1 MTETLSQE
9 VTTTSNSELF
19 NRICGI
25 DPSCVENRKKYES
38 LINDMK
44 CPICLKIVCKPL
56 ECVLCE
62 TLICEDCK
70 FILNLAEQSC
80 VTPNCKGQYEKANK
94 FIREILTALKIKCF
108 ACNASNLNYTNYLKH
123 IEECEQYKKNPPM
136 AMIREI
142 NKNSEII
149 KKLKKEYESLVNTN
163 MNNISPDELR
173 LNMVTSKL
181 SISEKMDLYNA
192 AVEGRVPD
200 FKKLIEVNNFP
211 ILEEVSAKSYGWTPF
226 HYAMHYGKWEIIKY
240 IMNYLNDHNQLNLAL
255 MLKSSDGRCPLLCL
269 LRSNTVNIE
278 KKKEIF
284 ANIMKEFKYINIS
297 DEVMKELRNRGLG
310 YLVEGRR

>member
-1 MTETLSQE
+1 
-9 VTTTSNSELF
+9 
-19 NRICGI
+19 
-25 DPSCVENRKKYES
+25 
-38 LINDMK
+38 
-44 CPICLKIVCKPL
+44 
-56 ECVLCE
+56 
-62 TLICEDCK
+62 
-70 FILNLAEQSC
+70 
-80 VTPNCKGQYEKANK
+80 
-94 FIREILTALKIKCF
+94 
-108 ACNASNLNYTNYLKH
+108 
-123 IEECEQYKKNPPM
+123 
-136 AMIREI
+136 
-142 NKNSEII
+142 
-149 KKLKKEYESLVNTN
+149 

-284 ANIMKEFKYINIS
+284 GNILNEFKNITIS
-297 DEVMKELRNRGLG
+297 DEVKKELKNRGLS
-310 YLVEGRR
+310 YMIDGRK

>member
-1 MTETLSQE
+1 MNDNLSSE
-9 VTTTSNSELF
+9 VTTTAKSELF

-25 DPSCVENRKKYES
+25 DPSCVENRQKYES

-70 FILNLAEQSC
+70 FILNLAEQKC
-80 VTPNCKGQYEKANK
+80 VTPNCEGQYEKANK

-108 ACNASNLNYTNYLKH
+108 ACNEPNLNYTNYLKH
-123 IEECEQYKKNPPM
+123 IEQCEQYKKNPPM
-136 AMIREI
+136 AMIRII
-142 NKNSEII
+142 NKNRETINE
-149 KKLKKEYESLVNTN
+149 LKKEYDKLENIKVNSL
-163 MNNISPDELR
+163 SPNELR

-226 HYAMHYGKWEIIKY
+226 HYAMHYGKWDIIKY

-284 ANIMKEFKYINIS
+284 SNIMKEFKNINIS
-297 DEVMKELRNRGLG
+297 DEVMKELKNRGLG

>member
-1 MTETLSQE
+1 MTETDCTE
-9 VTTTSNSELF
+9 YTESELF

-25 DPSCVENRKKYES
+25 DPSCVENSKKYES

-108 ACNASNLNYTNYLKH
+108 ACNEKNLNYTNYLKH

-173 LNMVTSKL
+173 LSMVTSKL

-200 FKKLIEVNNFP
+200 FKKLVEVNNFP

-240 IMNYLNDHNQLNLAL
+240 IMNYLNARHQLNLAL

-284 ANIMKEFKYINIS
+284 GNILNEFKNITIS
-297 DEVMKELRNRGLG
+297 DEVKKELKNRGLS
-310 YLVEGRR
+310 YMIDGRK

>member
-1 MTETLSQE
+1 MTETDCTE
-9 VTTTSNSELF
+9 YTESELF

-25 DPSCVENRKKYES
+25 DPSCVENSKKYES

-108 ACNASNLNYTNYLKH
+108 ACNEKNLNYTNYLKH

-142 NKNSEII
+142 NKNSEMI

-200 FKKLIEVNNFP
+200 FKKLVEVNNFP

-240 IMNYLNDHNQLNLAL
+240 IMNYLNARHQLNLAL

-284 ANIMKEFKYINIS
+284 GNILNEFKNITIS
-297 DEVMKELRNRGLG
+297 DEVKKELKNRGLS
-310 YLVEGRR
+310 YMIDGRK

>member
-1 MTETLSQE
+1 MTETDCTE
-9 VTTTSNSELF
+9 YTESELF

-25 DPSCVENRKKYES
+25 DPSCVENSKKYES

-108 ACNASNLNYTNYLKH
+108 ACNEKNLNYTNYLKH

-142 NKNSEII
+142 NKNSEMI

-200 FKKLIEVNNFP
+200 FKKLVEVNNFP

-240 IMNYLNDHNQLNLAL
+240 IMNYLNARHQLNLAL

-284 ANIMKEFKYINIS
+284 GNILNEFKNINIS
-297 DEVMKELRNRGLG
+297 DEVKKELKNRGLS
-310 YLVEGRR
+310 YMIDGRK

>member
-1 MTETLSQE
+1 MTETDCTE
-9 VTTTSNSELF
+9 YTKSELF

-25 DPSCVENRKKYES
+25 DPSCVENSKKYES

-108 ACNASNLNYTNYLKH
+108 ACGEKNLNYTNYLKH

-200 FKKLIEVNNFP
+200 FKKLVEVNNFP

-240 IMNYLNDHNQLNLAL
+240 IMNYLNARHQLNLAL

-284 ANIMKEFKYINIS
+284 GNILNEFKNITIS
-297 DEVMKELRNRGLG
+297 DEVKKELKNRGLS
-310 YLVEGRR
+310 YMIDGRK

>member
-1 MTETLSQE
+1 MTETDCTE
-9 VTTTSNSELF
+9 YTESELF

-25 DPSCVENRKKYES
+25 DPSCVENSKKYES

-108 ACNASNLNYTNYLKH
+108 ACNEKNLNYTNYLKH

-200 FKKLIEVNNFP
+200 FKKLVEVNNFP

-240 IMNYLNDHNQLNLAL
+240 IMNYLNARHQLNLAL

-284 ANIMKEFKYINIS
+284 GNILNEFKNINIS
-297 DEVMKELRNRGLG
+297 DEVKKELKNRGLS
-310 YLVEGRR
+310 YMIDGRK

>member
-1 MTETLSQE
+1 MTETDCTE
-9 VTTTSNSELF
+9 YTESELF

-25 DPSCVENRKKYES
+25 DPSCVENSKKYES

-108 ACNASNLNYTNYLKH
+108 ACNEKNLNYTNYLKH

-142 NKNSEII
+142 NKNSEMI

-173 LNMVTSKL
+173 LSMVTSKL

-200 FKKLIEVNNFP
+200 FKKLVEVNNFP

-240 IMNYLNDHNQLNLAL
+240 IMNYLNARHQLNLAL

-284 ANIMKEFKYINIS
+284 GNILNEFKNITIS
-297 DEVMKELRNRGLG
+297 DEVKKELKNRGLS
-310 YLVEGRR
+310 YMIDGRK

>member
-1 MTETLSQE
+1 MNDNLSSE
-9 VTTTSNSELF
+9 VTTTAKSELF

-25 DPSCVENRKKYES
+25 DPSCVENRQKYES

-108 ACNASNLNYTNYLKH
+108 ACNEPNLNYTNYLKH
-123 IEECEQYKKNPPM
+123 IEQCEQYKKNPPM
-136 AMIREI
+136 AMIRII
-142 NKNSEII
+142 NKNRETINE
-149 KKLKKEYESLVNTN
+149 LKKEYDKLENIKVHSL
-163 MNNISPDELR
+163 SPNELR

-226 HYAMHYGKWEIIKY
+226 HYAMHYGKWDIIKY
-240 IMNYLNDHNQLNLAL
+240 IIEHLNSLYLLEKAL
-255 MLKSSDGRCPLLCL
+255 KMKSKDNRCPLLCL
-269 LRSNTVNIE
+269 LKSNALKNE
-278 KKKEIF
+278 QKKIIF
-284 ANIMKEFKYINIS
+284 LDILNNFDIPIS
-297 DEVMKELRNRGLG
+297 DEVKEELYKRDMQDVLE
-310 YLVEGRR
+310 YI

>member
-1 MTETLSQE
+1 
-9 VTTTSNSELF
+9 
-19 NRICGI
+19 
-25 DPSCVENRKKYES
+25 
-38 LINDMK
+38 MK

-108 ACNASNLNYTNYLKH
+108 ACNEKNLNYTNYLKH

-149 KKLKKEYESLVNTN
+149 KKIKKR
-163 MNNISPDELR
+163 I
-173 LNMVTSKL
+173 
-181 SISEKMDLYNA
+181 
-192 AVEGRVPD
+192 
-200 FKKLIEVNNFP
+200 
-211 ILEEVSAKSYGWTPF
+211 
-226 HYAMHYGKWEIIKY
+226 
-240 IMNYLNDHNQLNLAL
+240 
-255 MLKSSDGRCPLLCL
+255 
-269 LRSNTVNIE
+269 
-278 KKKEIF
+278 
-284 ANIMKEFKYINIS
+284 
-297 DEVMKELRNRGLG
+297 
-310 YLVEGRR
+310 